1 MSRFNKGFSIIPYAD
16 VTSDMVTASIY
27 SSKDHMIRQVR
38 GEDDN
43 VIVIYNLDNASTF
56 SAYKTY
62 DYKKEYSQYLDSF
75 EFSKGIPSSTVDF
88 VEIKGDIKDA
98 TSSEIYDIE
107 ITTAGTG
114 YSAGTLTAT
123 GGGGNSFKGTYTVN
137 GSGAITALR
146 ILNMGTGYTSTPTI
160 VISDSGDSNA
170 VLTPRLRGEALEGNT
185 RVLDVSLK
193 DNLTY
198 ASTLTIDKNSTATST
213 ETTKALH
220 LDLDHTGVT
229 GDGHTI
235 TNMGLDLDVNSNG
248 ATHHA
253 NGTVNNKG
261 ISMLLQGGT
270 SGTQTN
276 IGIDLRTYGADTNDG
291 IHINCTD
298 THLKLVAGA
307 DSDDYATLSVAD
319 TGDLTIATVGDGA
332 TDSDFLLDADGD
344 ITLDAASGNIYVK
357 DNGGNYTPGSD
368 YEIATKK
375 YVDDNAGSVTVDSSL
390 TDGSTN
396 PVQNN
401 AVFDGLATK
410 LNLSGG
416 TVTGAIHMDDDV
428 KIEFGDSGEYIKG
441 DGTDLT
447 IESSGKIN
455 FKVASELV
463 VEDDGGTAQPVVTI
477 KQPAGNYGSSGQLVF
492 DTTRGASTAGQD
504 GDDLG
509 LILFKGHNDAG
520 TPEDIFYARIF
531 AEIDDATDGQESGKL
546 SLGVTTH
553 DGDISNYG
561 LVLTGG
567 SVADEIDVTI
577 GNGDDSLTIIKGK
590 LAFGDSAT
598 SANII
603 LDEDNMA
610 TDSNTAL
617 ATQQS
622 IKAYVDTNRRW
633 SIETGGYRSNNNS
646 SSTYYFQY
654 RPNGEIWSNTDSSP
668 TSISVYDSYASMLIA
683 PYDGKV
689 TKISVHGYANDTGA
703 TDPLKFY
710 VFKGTP
716 SAGTTSM
723 SLTQIGV
730 TGTITP
736 AALRVF
742 VENVDITSSNTFS
755 QHDAIFIMYKKDSTS
770 GNQDLYF
777 SITVSGEYTS

>member
-1 MSRFNKGFSIIPYAD
+1 
-16 VTSDMVTASIY
+16 
-27 SSKDHMIRQVR
+27 
-38 GEDDN
+38 
-43 VIVIYNLDNASTF
+43 
-56 SAYKTY
+56 
-62 DYKKEYSQYLDSF
+62 
-75 EFSKGIPSSTVDF
+75 
-88 VEIKGDIKDA
+88 KGDIKDA

-492 DTTRGASTAGQD
+492 DTTRGASTA
-504 GDDLG
+504 
-509 LILFKGHNDAG
+509 
-520 TPEDIFYARIF
+520 
-531 AEIDDATDGQESGKL
+531 
-546 SLGVTTH
+546 
-553 DGDISNYG
+553 
-561 LVLTGG
+561 
-567 SVADEIDVTI
+567 
-577 GNGDDSLTIIKGK
+577 
-590 LAFGDSAT
+590 
-598 SANII
+598 
-603 LDEDNMA
+603 
-610 TDSNTAL
+610 
-617 ATQQS
+617 
-622 IKAYVDTNRRW
+622 
-633 SIETGGYRSNNNS
+633 
-646 SSTYYFQY
+646 
-654 RPNGEIWSNTDSSP
+654 
-668 TSISVYDSYASMLIA
+668 
-683 PYDGKV
+683 
-689 TKISVHGYANDTGA
+689 
-703 TDPLKFY
+703 
-710 VFKGTP
+710 
-716 SAGTTSM
+716 
-723 SLTQIGV
+723 
-730 TGTITP
+730 
-736 AALRVF
+736 
-742 VENVDITSSNTFS
+742 
-755 QHDAIFIMYKKDSTS
+755 
-770 GNQDLYF
+770 
-777 SITVSGEYTS
+777 